1 MKWIRCK
8 DCGMAIKVNDYD
20 FMATCPICDAKVFV
34 QNAEEVRSLSNL
46 YNAHQYCDNH
56 TDNSNV
62 RNVNN
67 NVNYNNVYKA
77 SNTKGQANVKGNP
90 LAIAIFIFV
99 FIIFFIIAVLGEL

>member
-20 FMATCPICDAKVFV
+20 FMAQCPICDAKIFV

-56 TDNSNV
+56 TVNTNV
-62 RNVNN
+62 RSASNS
-67 NVNYNNVYKA
+67 VNYGNVYRNT
-77 SNTKGQANVKGNP
+77 NTKGQANVKGNP
-90 LAIAIFIFV
+90 VAIAIFIFV